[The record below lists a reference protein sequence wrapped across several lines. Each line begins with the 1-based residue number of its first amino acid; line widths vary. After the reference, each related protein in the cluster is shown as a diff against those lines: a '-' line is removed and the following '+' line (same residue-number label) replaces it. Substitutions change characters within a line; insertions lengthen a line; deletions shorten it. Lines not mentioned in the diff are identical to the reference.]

1 LNLNLHKLVVTA
13 NPETISGT
21 IDSVLIKKSENETVF
36 ELDSTNYKFKDI
48 ITNRHLFQTEKVS
61 QYRFNGTKLKETIL
75 GTKWLVLK
83 PYMKF

>member
-1 LNLNLHKLVVTA
+1 LNLNPNKLVVTA

-48 ITNRHLFQTEKVS
+48 ITKDICFKQKKYHNTGLTEP
-61 QYRFNGTKLKETIL
+61 N
-75 GTKWLVLK
+75 
-83 PYMKF
+83 